1 MNQSLLKWHKKNDN
15 NIKIEKIN
23 LFSENFSMN
32 YVLDQLFNKF
42 DEKKHLLCDIN
53 NEILNSQR
61 RKKKLN
67 KYEHNLIHN
76 QTNIILHTK
85 YNYNKLTNIN
95 YVKYYLPYCIQPKTN
110 NTDICPLKKC
120 FQKYTKK
127 ESITPYFYIYIFI
140 MHRHV
145 HTHIDCIFFF
155 SLDILREVNI
165 KKKLT
170 QYRIIEFI
178 KKYTGNT
185 IYLFYLIFFKLGNI
199 FYSAFLT
206 IVEYLLII
214 IFLIGKIKSDNIL
227 HKEVSKLYNK
237 NSRIEIYLKNG
248 KYNKTYF
255 DIAIGNIVFFDCL
268 INILLEDV
276 TYIV

>member
-1 MNQSLLKWHKKNDN
+1 MNQSSLKWDKKNDN

-23 LFSENFSMN
+23 LFSEHFSMD
-32 YVLDQLFNKF
+32 YVLEQLFNKF
-42 DEKKHLLCDIN
+42 DAKKHLLCDIN
-53 NEILNSQR
+53 NKILNSQR
-61 RKKKLN
+61 IKNKLN
-67 KYEHNLIHN
+67 KYQDNLIHN

-85 YNYNKLTNIN
+85 YNYNKLANIN

-110 NTDICPLKKC
+110 NTDICSPKKD

-127 ESITPYFYIYIFI
+127 QN
-140 MHRHV
+140 
-145 HTHIDCIFFF
+145 
-155 SLDILREVNI
+155 ILREVNI

-178 KKYTGNT
+178 KKYT
-185 IYLFYLIFFKLGNI
+185 
-199 FYSAFLT
+199 
-206 IVEYLLII
+206 
-214 IFLIGKIKSDNIL
+214 GKIKSDNIL

-276 TYIV
+276 TYISGGKPQHIPWIFIQ

>member
-1 MNQSLLKWHKKNDN
+1 MNQSSLKWDKKNDN

-23 LFSENFSMN
+23 LFSEHFSMD
-32 YVLDQLFNKF
+32 YVLEQLFNKF
-42 DEKKHLLCDIN
+42 DAKKHLLCDIN
-53 NEILNSQR
+53 NKILNSQR
-61 RKKKLN
+61 IKNKLN
-67 KYEHNLIHN
+67 KYQDNLIHN

-85 YNYNKLTNIN
+85 YNYNKLANIN

-110 NTDICPLKKC
+110 NTDICSPKKD

-127 ESITPYFYIYIFI
+127 QN
-140 MHRHV
+140 
-145 HTHIDCIFFF
+145 
-155 SLDILREVNI
+155 ILREVNI

-178 KKYTGNT
+178 KKYTGN
-185 IYLFYLIFFKLGNI
+185 I
-199 FYSAFLT
+199 FYSTFLK
-206 IVEYLLII
+206 IVKYLIII

>member
-127 ESITPYFYIYIFI
+127 EN
-140 MHRHV
+140 
-145 HTHIDCIFFF
+145 
-155 SLDILREVNI
+155 ILREVNI

-178 KKYTGNT
+178 KKYT
-185 IYLFYLIFFKLGNI
+185 
-199 FYSAFLT
+199 
-206 IVEYLLII
+206 
-214 IFLIGKIKSDNIL
+214 GKIKSDNIL

-276 TYIV
+276 TYISGGKPQHIPWIFIQ